1 MQRVRKPRGGRFIP
15 HPAPGK
21 SLRAALPAAL
31 QPVSLAQEGDRQKS
45 PSIFWEDFNVKLAY
59 LVAAGLL
66 LSLPVAAHTPQQPP
80 HQLYSEGDLK
90 LESGEAIKDFS
101 ISYVTHGT
109 LNAKKSNAILMVTA
123 ISGNHH
129 RIDFMIGPGKALD
142 PGKYF
147 IICTDAIANGL
158 TTSPSNSKSQPRM
171 QFPKFA
177 IRDMVESQYR
187 LLKEKLGID
196 HVVAVIG
203 PSMGGMQV
211 LQWGVSHPDYMDALV
226 AMVPLSKTPAWTVA
240 VLEASR
246 KAIMD
251 DPAWKDGNYD
261 APPEKGVRL
270 WRDILNLAARTPDM
284 YSAQFKNGMDVL
296 PWMEQQETALLKAF
310 DANDWI
316 YQTWAYERH
325 DVGTTPGFNGDT
337 ARALASIK
345 AKTLILTGTKDLL
358 NPEFEPQQA
367 GKNIA
372 GVKMMTISPG
382 SVTGHASAGGA
393 GAADVEF
400 LNRET
405 GAFLDGVT
413 EGGKKLN

>member
-1 MQRVRKPRGGRFIP
+1 LPDTLVRV
-15 HPAPGK
+15 PGARI
-21 SLRAALPAAL
+21 LRAQGQPLKLSITGENTMKRIAHLAATLTALVLTALGLSLALPA
-31 QPVSLAQEGDRQKS
+31 
-45 PSIFWEDFNVKLAY
+45 
-59 LVAAGLL
+59 
-66 LSLPVAAHTPQQPP
+66 AAHTPQQPP
-80 HQLYSEGDLK
+80 HQSYSEGDLK

-129 RIDFMIGPGKALD
+129 RLDFMIGPGKALD
-142 PGKYF
+142 PDKYF

-158 TTSPSNSKSQPRM
+158 TTSPSNSKTQPRM
-171 QFPKFA
+171 AFPKFT

-226 AMVPLSKTPAWTVA
+226 AMVPLAKTPAWNVA

-246 KAIMD
+246 KAIMND
-251 DPAWKDGNYD
+251 AAWKDGNYD
-261 APPEKGVRL
+261 APPEKGIRL
-270 WRDILNLAARTPDM
+270 WRDILTLLAARTPDM

-296 PWMEQQETALLKAF
+296 PWMEAQETALMKAF

-316 YQTWAYERH
+316 YQTWAYQVH
-325 DVGTTPGFNGDT
+325 DVGTSAGFNGDT

-345 AKTLILTGTKDLL
+345 ARTLILTGTKDLL
-358 NPEFEPQQA
+358 NPEFEPIEA
-367 GKNIA
+367 GKAIP
-372 GVKMMTISPG
+372 GVKMLTISPG
-382 SVTGHASAGGA
+382 SVTGHASAGG
-393 GAADVEF
+393 GIPADVEF

-413 EGGKKLN
+413 DGGKKMN

>member
-1 MQRVRKPRGGRFIP
+1 
-15 HPAPGK
+15 
-21 SLRAALPAAL
+21 
-31 QPVSLAQEGDRQKS
+31 
-45 PSIFWEDFNVKLAY
+45 
-59 LVAAGLL
+59 
-66 LSLPVAAHTPQQPP
+66 
-80 HQLYSEGDLK
+80 
-90 LESGEAIKDFS
+90 
-101 ISYVTHGT
+101 
-109 LNAKKSNAILMVTA
+109 
-123 ISGNHH
+123 
-129 RIDFMIGPGKALD
+129 
-142 PGKYF
+142 
-147 IICTDAIANGL
+147 
-158 TTSPSNSKSQPRM
+158 
-171 QFPKFA
+171 
-177 IRDMVESQYR
+177 MVESQYR
-187 LLKEKLGID
+187 LLREKLGID

-226 AMVPLSKTPAWTVA
+226 AMVPLAKTPAWTVA

-246 KAIMD
+246 KAIMN

-261 APPEKGVRL
+261 ALPEKGVRL
-270 WRDILNLAARTPDM
+270 WRDILSLLAARTPDM
-284 YSAQFKNGMDVL
+284 YSAQFKNGIDVL
-296 PWMEQQETALLKAF
+296 PWMEQQETAVLKAF

-325 DVGTTPGFNGDT
+325 DVGATPGFNGDT
-337 ARALASIK
+337 AKALASIK

-358 NPEFEPQQA
+358 NPEFEPQEA

-382 SVTGHASAGGA
+382 TVTGHASAGGA

-400 LNRET
+400 LNREA

>member
-1 MQRVRKPRGGRFIP
+1 MNRV
-15 HPAPGK
+15 AC
-21 SLRAALPAAL
+21 LVTAAM
-31 QPVSLAQEGDRQKS
+31 
-45 PSIFWEDFNVKLAY
+45 
-59 LVAAGLL
+59 L
-66 LSLPVAAHTPQQPP
+66 LSLPATAHTPQQPP
-80 HQLYSEGDLK
+80 HQLYNEGDLK
-90 LESGEAIKDFS
+90 LESGEAIRDFS

-129 RIDFMIGPGKALD
+129 RLDFMIGPGKALD
-142 PGKYF
+142 TDKYF

-158 TTSPSNSKSQPRM
+158 TTSPSNSKAQPRM
-171 QFPKFA
+171 QFPKFVM
-177 IRDMVESQYR
+177 RDMVESQYR

-196 HVVAVIG
+196 HLVAVIG
-203 PSMGGMQV
+203 PSMGGIQA
-211 LQWGVSHPDYMDALV
+211 LQWGVSHPGMMDAVV
-226 AMVPLSKTPAWTVA
+226 AIVPLAKTPAWNIA

-246 KAIMD
+246 KAIMN

-261 APPEKGVRL
+261 TPPEKGIRL
-270 WRDILNLAARTPDM
+270 WRDIVMLLAARTPDM

-296 PWMEQQETALLKAF
+296 PWMEAQETAALKAF

-337 ARALASIK
+337 AKALVSIK

-358 NPEFEPQQA
+358 NPEFEPVEM
-367 GKNIA
+367 GKNIPN
-372 GVKMMTISPG
+372 VKMMTISPG
-382 SVTGHASAGGA
+382 TVTGHASASGA

-405 GAFLDGVT
+405 GAFLEAVT